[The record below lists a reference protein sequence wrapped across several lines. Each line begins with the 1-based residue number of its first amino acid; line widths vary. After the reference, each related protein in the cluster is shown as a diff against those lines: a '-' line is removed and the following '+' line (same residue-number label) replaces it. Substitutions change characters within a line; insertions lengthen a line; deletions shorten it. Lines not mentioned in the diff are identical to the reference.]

1 MSASLFP
8 SSFLLLTNLLQ
19 YLYVLN
25 YEITLQRVRWKVEA
39 RKSGQNDARRVVLAL
54 GECIFYFFCVFFLL
68 LTNFLQYI

>member
-25 YEITLQRVRWKVEA
+25 YEITLQRARWKVEA
-39 RKSGQNDARRVVLAL
+39 RKTGQNNARRVVFAL
-54 GECIFYFFCVFFLL
+54 GECIFYFFRVFLL